1 MKTAMFESN
10 GESNSKMFFDE
21 DGILTISNGNKTIK
35 IKNDGFHII
44 DQYGNETVFVD
55 GKIIFKNNSYTYE
68 ELYNHWL
75 KTKG

>member
-55 GKIIFKNNSYTYE
+55 GKITFKNNSHTYE